1 MTKRIIS
8 VVLTVVVILGIMPQ
22 IFASAATK
30 KSVYTVSKA
39 ISYADKNWNNG
50 KGMCAEFVSR
60 CLQAGGVDVFE
71 PVVINLYN
79 ALNGTYGKAYKLKLT
94 GGTSGRIN
102 MAANAG
108 KIQKGDPVFYKCNY
122 CGNWEHV
129 VLCNGANAEGYSQDY
144 AHNNAHNGKKTT
156 YTYRHCGGESWSL
169 YSIRMYEAPKL
180 YGAKSSLQVP
190 KVSSA
195 SNGPN
200 GIVVKWSK
208 TKDAKSYAVYRK
220 TERSSWKKVGTT
232 TSTAFT
238 DKSCENGNTY
248 FYTVKALNGKKVSQY
263 YDGKSVKCLSLP
275 VLKSIS
281 NGTSGI
287 TVNWQK
293 VSSADG
299 YYVYRKT
306 SSTSWQRIATVK
318 KGSTVK
324 YTDKTAKTGTN
335 YSYTVKA
342 FDGKLN
348 GSYNSKGINIT
359 RLTAPKN
366 LLATS
371 TDEGMQITFNYVK
384 GANSYRVF
392 RQTEKGKWQ
401 RIATVYSGSKGVKSY
416 IDSDV
421 TMGEEYT
428 YTVRAVNGSSYSTYT
443 SKYVTAK
450 QIFDMLADM
459 VPELE
464 EIVPAAPAPE
474 VTESQVTEPVTESTV
489 QETQVVTE

>member
-1 MTKRIIS
+1 MWNKNLSAYDEKGVTVRFMRAPEGLECFANTKHGN
-8 VVLTVVVILGIMPQ
+8 VLRWQ
-22 IFASAATK
+22 NNDKATAFF
-30 KSVYTVSKA
+30 VYRRAEEGKWKA
-39 ISYADKNWNNG
+39 IG
-50 KGMCAEFVSR
+50 K
-60 CLQAGGVDVFE
+60 
-71 PVVINLYN
+71 
-79 ALNGTYGKAYKLKLT
+79 
-94 GGTSGRIN
+94 
-102 MAANAG
+102 
-108 KIQKGDPVFYKCNY
+108 
-122 CGNWEHV
+122 
-129 VLCNGANAEGYSQDY
+129 
-144 AHNNAHNGKKTT
+144 
-156 YTYRHCGGESWSL
+156 
-169 YSIRMYEAPKL
+169 
-180 YGAKSSLQVP
+180 
-190 KVSSA
+190 
-195 SNGPN
+195 
-200 GIVVKWSK
+200 
-208 TKDAKSYAVYRK
+208 
-220 TERSSWKKVGTT
+220 
-232 TSTAFT
+232 T
-238 DKSCENGNTY
+238 DKSIFADKKAHRDGRY

-359 RLTAPKN
+359 RLTAPEN

-428 YTVRAVNGSSYSTYT
+428 YTVRAVNGYYSG
-443 SKYVTAK
+443 
-450 QIFDMLADM
+450 FDTNGLY
-459 VPELE
+459 
-464 EIVPAAPAPE
+464 IKR
-474 VTESQVTEPVTESTV
+474 S
-489 QETQVVTE
+489 